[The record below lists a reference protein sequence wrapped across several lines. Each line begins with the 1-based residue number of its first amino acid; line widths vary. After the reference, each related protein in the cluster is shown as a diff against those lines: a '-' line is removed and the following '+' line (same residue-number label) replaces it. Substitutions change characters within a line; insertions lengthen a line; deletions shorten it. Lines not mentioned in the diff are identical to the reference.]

1 MFSAEL
7 ERSRN
12 KGPLVIGVVFVVL
25 VVGIILLLPMPHT
38 VKSTF
43 VLVPTASAT
52 VTALRDGVIAEIVA
66 TPGLPIARG
75 AVIAKFDTTEL
86 EQKLAALQAKVAPL
100 EQQKAAK
107 PNPKAKAELT
117 KAEAALAKA
126 TATFEKATGAAKIAA
141 AQPKLAAEEALERA
155 RAAALSPDEAGK
167 LLATT
172 QAEIATLK
180 TQLAEATLLAPGSGV
195 LTLDALAKGATVK
208 TGEKV
213 GVVDDVSKLK
223 ARVKI
228 PAEEVI
234 KKGQAVELLLAGGK
248 RRVTFDGDAKDGVAD
263 AEFDNSK
270 NPLAA
275 GLTGDAEIEGAQRSL
290 LSR

>member
-7 ERSRN
+7 ERSRS
-12 KGPLVIGVVFVVL
+12 KGPLVIGIVFVVL

-52 VTALRDGVIAEIVA
+52 VTAPRDGVIAEIVA
-66 TPGLPIARG
+66 TPGLAIARG
-75 AVIAKFDTTEL
+75 SVIAKYDTTSL
-86 EQKLAALQAKVAPL
+86 EKQLAELQAKLAPL

-107 PNPKAKAELT
+107 PNPGAKAALP
-117 KAEAALAKA
+117 KAEAALTAA
-126 TATFEKATGAAKIAA
+126 TAAVEKATGPAKAA
-141 AQPKLAAEEALERA
+141 AEKRKLAAEEALEKA
-155 RAAALSPDEAGK
+155 RVAAITPEEAGK

-172 QAEIATLK
+172 QESIAALK
-180 TQLAEATLLAPGSGV
+180 AQLADATLLAPGSGV
-195 LTLDALAKGATVK
+195 LTLDALAKGTAVK
-208 TGEKV
+208 TGEKL
-213 GVVDDVSKLK
+213 GVVEDVSKLK
-223 ARVKI
+223 ARVKA
-228 PAEEVI
+228 PADEPL
-234 KKGQAVELLLAGGK
+234 KKGQAVELLLAAGK
-248 RRVTFDGDAKDGVAD
+248 RRVTFDADAKDGVAD

-290 LSR
+290 LAR